1 MPTRED
7 LAPEFGNLPDVRRVW
22 DCYGAVVGIWW
33 MNGQKGDHDD
43 RSPQQQAARDVQIG
57 RAHV

>member
-7 LAPEFGNLPDVRRVW
+7 LAPEFGNIPDVRRVW
-22 DCYGAVVGIWW
+22 RCYGVVVGIWR

-43 RSPQQQAARDVQIG
+43 RSPQQQAARVNP
-57 RAHV
+57 R